1 MRDCVDFSKSFGFE
15 GAREAG
21 RVPVPATGRRR
32 NMVEDSKNGSI
43 PFFVILGL
51 VTILFL
57 YLLQPFFFPIFWAA
71 VIAGV
76 FGPLYRRIDG
86 KLNSPNVST
95 AILFLIIALIILLPA
110 GVVGTLVFNESVQ
123 IYETLSPDTK
133 NMDRSIQRLINTIAD
148 NSIARL
154 FHINKAMLIAKT
166 TEVAQGITNYIFVNL
181 TQLTQNTLG
190 LLVKFAIM
198 LYTLFFFVRDGE
210 RFLRMAMK
218 VIPLGMGREKFLI
231 DRFIVTARSTLKVT
245 LIIGGIQGALGGIV
259 FFITGLEGAL
269 IWGLLMI
276 LMAIVPV
283 VGCSIIWAPA
293 GILMLLTGH
302 LWEGVLILAV
312 GTFVISTVDN
322 FLRPILIGQDV
333 EMHPLLIF
341 LSTLGGIILFGMSGF
356 VIGPVITSLLIAL
369 WEMYEEFYRKEKAVD

>member
-1 MRDCVDFSKSFGFE
+1 MTENNKD
-15 GAREAG
+15 
-21 RVPVPATGRRR
+21 R
-32 NMVEDSKNGSI
+32 NI
-43 PFFVILGL
+43 PFFIILGL
-51 VTILFL
+51 VAILFL
-57 YLLQPFFFPIFWAA
+57 YLLWPFFFPIFWAA

-76 FGPLYRRIDG
+76 FGPLYRRINR
-86 KLNSPNVST
+86 KLNRPNLST

-123 IYETLSPDTK
+123 IYGKLSPDTK
-133 NMDRSIQRLINTIAD
+133 HMDRSIQRLINTIAD
-148 NSIARL
+148 NSIAHL
-154 FHINKAMLIAKT
+154 FHINKAFLIAKT
-166 TEVAQGITNYIFVNL
+166 TEVAQGITNYIFVHL

-190 LLVKFAIM
+190 LLVQFAIM
-198 LYTLFFFVRDGE
+198 LYTLFYFVRDGT

-218 VIPLGMGREKFLI
+218 VIPLGMGREKFLYE
-231 DRFIVTARSTLKVT
+231 RFIVTARSTLKVT

-259 FFITGLEGAL
+259 FFVTDVEGAL

-302 LWEGVLILAV
+302 IWEGILILAV
-312 GTFVISTVDN
+312 GFLVISTVDN
-322 FLRPILIGQDV
+322 LLRPILIGKDV

-341 LSTLGGIILFGMSGF
+341 LSTLGGIILFGFSGF

-369 WEMYEEFYRKEKAVD
+369 WEMYEEFYRKEKA

>member
-1 MRDCVDFSKSFGFE
+1 MNNTLKES
-15 GAREAG
+15 
-21 RVPVPATGRRR
+21 
-32 NMVEDSKNGSI
+32 NI
-43 PFFVILGL
+43 PFFVILGM

-76 FGPLYRRIDG
+76 FRPLYIRING
-86 KLNSPNVST
+86 KLNRPNLST
-95 AILFLIIALIILLPA
+95 AILFLLIALIILLPA
-110 GVVGTLVFNESVQ
+110 GIVGTLVFNESVQ
-123 IYETLSPDTK
+123 IYEKLSPDTK
-133 NMDRSIQRLINTIAD
+133 HMDRSIQRLINSIAD

-166 TEVAQGITNYIFVNL
+166 TEVAQGITNYIFVHL
-181 TQLTQNTLG
+181 TELTQNTLG

-198 LYTLFFFVRDGE
+198 LYTLFFFVRDGD
-210 RFLRMAMK
+210 RFLRTAMK
-218 VIPLGMGREKFLI
+218 ILPLGMGREKFLYE
-231 DRFIVTARSTLKVT
+231 RFIVTARSTLKVT

-259 FFITGLEGAL
+259 FFVTGVEGAL

-276 LMAIVPV
+276 LMAIVPL

-302 LWEGVLILAV
+302 IWEGVLILAV
-312 GTFVISTVDN
+312 GFLVISTVDN
-322 FLRPILIGQDV
+322 VLRPILIGKDV

-341 LSTLGGIILFGMSGF
+341 LSTLGGIILFGFSGF
-356 VIGPVITSLLIAL
+356 VIGPVITSLLIAI
-369 WEMYEEFYRKEKAVD
+369 WEMYEEFYRREKVSD

>member
-1 MRDCVDFSKSFGFE
+1 M
-15 GAREAG
+15 
-21 RVPVPATGRRR
+21 TG
-32 NMVEDSKNGSI
+32 NNKDSHI

-51 VTILFL
+51 AAILFL
-57 YLLQPFFFPIFWAA
+57 YLLKPFFFPIFWAA

-76 FGPLYRRIDG
+76 FQPLYSRINNR
-86 KLNSPNVST
+86 LNRPNLST

-110 GVVGTLVFNESVQ
+110 GIVGTLVFNESVQ
-123 IYETLSPDTK
+123 LYATLAPDTRH
-133 NMDRSIQRLINTIAD
+133 MDRNFQHLIDTISG

-166 TEVAQGITNYIFVNL
+166 SEVAQGITNYIFVHL
-181 TQLTQNTLG
+181 TELTQNTLG

-198 LYTLFFFVRDGE
+198 LYTLFFFVRDGD

-218 VIPLGMGREKFLI
+218 VLPLGMGREKFLYE
-231 DRFIVTARSTLKVT
+231 RFIVTARSTLKVT

-259 FFITGLEGAL
+259 FLVADVEGAL

-302 LWEGVLILAV
+302 LWEGILILAV
-312 GTFVISTVDN
+312 GFLVISTVDN
-322 FLRPILIGQDV
+322 LLRPILIGKDV

-341 LSTLGGIILFGMSGF
+341 LSTLGGIILFGFSGF

-369 WEMYEEFYRKEKAVD
+369 WEMYEEFYRKEKA

>member
-1 MRDCVDFSKSFGFE
+1 MG
-15 GAREAG
+15 
-21 RVPVPATGRRR
+21 
-32 NMVEDSKNGSI
+32 NMKESNI
-43 PFFVILGL
+43 LFFVILGM

-76 FGPLYRRIDG
+76 FGPLYGRING
-86 KLNSPNVST
+86 KLNRPNLGT
-95 AILFLIIALIILLPA
+95 AILFLLIALIILLPA
-110 GVVGTLVFNESVQ
+110 GIVGTLVFNESVQ
-123 IYETLSPDTK
+123 IYEKLSPDTK
-133 NMDRSIQRLINTIAD
+133 YMDRNLQQLINSIAD

-166 TEVAQGITNYIFVNL
+166 TEVAQGITNYIFVHL
-181 TQLTQNTLG
+181 TELTQNTLG

-198 LYTLFFFVRDGE
+198 LYTLFFFVRDGD

-218 VIPLGMGREKFLI
+218 ILPLGMGREKFLYE
-231 DRFIVTARSTLKVT
+231 RFIVTARSTLKVT

-259 FFITGLEGAL
+259 FLVTDVEGAL

-276 LMAIVPV
+276 LMAIVPL

-302 LWEGVLILAV
+302 IWEGILILAV
-312 GTFVISTVDN
+312 GFLVISTVDN
-322 FLRPILIGQDV
+322 VLRPILIGQDV

-341 LSTLGGIILFGMSGF
+341 LSTLGGIILFGFSGF
-356 VIGPVITSLLIAL
+356 VIGPVITSLLIAI
-369 WEMYEEFYRKEKAVD
+369 WEMYEEFYRKEKVGD